1 MKRKKQQLSAYS
13 YILMCLFCCS
23 SSTSVLLTF
32 CLEVYYEKSP
42 VIKPTSN
49 MVCYYSCPTKHV
61 SVCLQSN
68 ELGVV
73 QSLSKCKKKKM
84 KQCDDFSSLTLS
96 YYLLH
101 LNSHRLTP
109 LEQLWLISFGSN
121 IKRLAHVW
129 LSYMLL
135 VLYTQK
141 VRCIVHL

>member
-13 YILMCLFCCS
+13 YTLMCLFCCS

-61 SVCLQSN
+61 SVCLQ
-68 ELGVV
+68 
-73 QSLSKCKKKKM
+73 KKKM